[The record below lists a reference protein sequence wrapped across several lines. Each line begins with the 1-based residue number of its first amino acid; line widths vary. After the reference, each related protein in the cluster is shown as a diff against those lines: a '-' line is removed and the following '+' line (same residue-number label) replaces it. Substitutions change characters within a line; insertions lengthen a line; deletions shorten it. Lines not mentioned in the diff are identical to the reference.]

1 MSGTTEG
8 GLNSP
13 GAGSGDLSKTDVI
26 DYATKKRESSTQP
39 TESRKKRKVQFEE
52 VANAQDEEEEID
64 SPNKTDSSDEYE
76 AMVAHAKAQ
85 NKKNP
90 IDLKEVNT
98 LLNEAPDASETSDE
112 RSDGKAEEKSDERKP
127 QIVPSGPV
135 VSAIPPGQNFGSSLS
150 VKRAG
155 RAPKLS
161 PTLVNDASIFPLQNN
176 AGNESHHIGD
186 AIEDANSGERTEED
200 IGGTSKGE
208 ESSIPDNWVY
218 VPDASTIN
226 ESIVTDDI
234 KPLHVLE
241 DKQSNDS
248 GESKQSTITNDSSE
262 RSIPSSILEK
272 GIIYFFYRHRVS
284 FEGSPRGI
292 EDIARSYFVLRPLP
306 LDAKI
311 PKGPLKDDSNACLLS
326 LSKKIWP
333 KSEQDKFLCFVD
345 GVGMTVEELK
355 KRLSGPSQLPPVRPI
370 AEGVYAIV
378 STGRES
384 HLAYHITYPEISQI
398 QKDLGIKAKGSF
410 ACSIKNPKAPSPAN
424 VKADHV
430 AKYSEELQKK
440 FRDLRWTSLVP
451 EHLTYEGTQ
460 MLLIGEGESK
470 IKNDENISP
479 EEEMNK
485 LEQEDHDRVEA
496 LEEDDPIFADLGLDA
511 KEFSQTQ
518 TTW

>member
-1 MSGTTEG
+1 MGGTTE
-8 GLNSP
+8 
-13 GAGSGDLSKTDVI
+13 DVI

-39 TESRKKRKVQFEE
+39 TEARKKRKVRSDGG
-52 VANAQDEEEEID
+52 ANVQDGEEEND

-76 AMVAHAKAQ
+76 AMVEHAKAQ
-85 NKKNP
+85 NKNNP
-90 IDLKEVNT
+90 IDLKDVNT
-98 LLNEAPDASETSDE
+98 LLNEAPDASETSDDK
-112 RSDGKAEEKSDERKP
+112 SDEKAEEKSGERKP
-127 QIVPSGPV
+127 QFVPSGPV
-135 VSAIPPGQNFGSSLS
+135 ISAIPPGQNIGSSLS
-150 VKRAG
+150 QKRAG
-155 RAPKLS
+155 KAPKLS
-161 PTLVNDASIFPLQNN
+161 PTLVNDASVFPLLNN
-176 AGNESHHIGD
+176 AENESHHTGD
-186 AIEDANSGERTEED
+186 TTEDADGSEMTEED
-200 IGGTSKGE
+200 IGGSSKVE
-208 ESSIPDNWVY
+208 ESSIPDDWVY

-234 KPLHVLE
+234 KPAHVLE
-241 DKQSNDS
+241 D
-248 GESKQSTITNDSSE
+248 KQSTITNDSSK
-262 RSIPSSILEK
+262 RSIPASILEK
-272 GIIYFFYRHRVS
+272 GIIYFCYRHRVGL
-284 FEGSPRGI
+284 EGAPQGI

-306 LDAKI
+306 LEAKI

-326 LSKKIWP
+326 LPKKVWP

-345 GVGMTVEELK
+345 GVGMTIQELK
-355 KRLSGPSQLPPVRPI
+355 NRFSGPSQLPPIRPI

-378 STGRES
+378 SSGRES

-410 ACSIKNPKAPSPAN
+410 VCSIKNPNAPSREN
-424 VKADHV
+424 VKTDHV

-440 FRDLRWTSLVP
+440 FRDLRWMSLVP

-470 IKNDENISP
+470 VKNDENNNP

-485 LEQEDHDRVEA
+485 LEQEDQNRVEA
-496 LEEDDPIFADLGLDA
+496 LKEDDPIFADLGLGA